1 MISVTS
7 AHGKHGRLVIEFEGY
22 SSKAEESMYK
32 QMIKMLKEH
41 YAKHPHKLSAEMSKL
56 AYNGGN

>member
-1 MISVTS
+1 MTS
-7 AHGKHGRLVIEFEGY
+7 AHGKKGRHVIEFEGY

-32 QMIKMLKEH
+32 QMVKMIQLH
-41 YAKHPHKLSAEMSKL
+41 YAKHPHKLSASMSKL